1 MKKALLAI
9 LLVLCTFLT
18 VAAYGQDFD
27 LDIRAAILVEAE
39 TGQVLYEKNSA
50 ETLPPASITKI
61 MTLLIAMEE
70 IEKGNLSLDS
80 EISISKYA
88 ESMGGS
94 QIYLAAGTRIK
105 LEDLLK
111 AVTIASA
118 NDASVAIAE
127 AIGGTYSNFIR
138 LMNKRAE
145 ELGMVNTHF
154 ANSTGLPVEHGEHYT
169 TAYDITLMS
178 RELIKY
184 EKVLEWASI
193 WVDYVQ
199 LPGREAM
206 LVNTNKMINYYPGM
220 DGLKTGHTSEAGYCL
235 AATAKRDNMRLIS
248 VIMGA
253 ETEKRR
259 EELTARLLDYGF
271 NAFEKELIL
280 RKGEQVHN
288 IEVPDGKKTVTTA
301 EVAED
306 LYVVYKRGAKGTL
319 QKEIVL
325 REDLKAP
332 IEKGEV
338 LGQELIVQDGEI
350 LAQVD
355 LVAVENIEKANIFTR
370 IWRAFVNWVGQLL
383 KGILK

>member
-50 ETLPPASITKI
+50 EPLPPASITKI

-154 ANSTGLPVEHGEHYT
+154 CKFYRFTGRT
-169 TAYDITLMS
+169 
-178 RELIKY
+178 
-184 EKVLEWASI
+184 W
-193 WVDYVQ
+193 
-199 LPGREAM
+199 
-206 LVNTNKMINYYPGM
+206 
-220 DGLKTGHTSEAGYCL
+220 
-235 AATAKRDNMRLIS
+235 
-248 VIMGA
+248 
-253 ETEKRR
+253 
-259 EELTARLLDYGF
+259 
-271 NAFEKELIL
+271 
-280 RKGEQVHN
+280 
-288 IEVPDGKKTVTTA
+288 
-301 EVAED
+301 
-306 LYVVYKRGAKGTL
+306 
-319 QKEIVL
+319 
-325 REDLKAP
+325 
-332 IEKGEV
+332 
-338 LGQELIVQDGEI
+338 
-350 LAQVD
+350 
-355 LVAVENIEKANIFTR
+355 
-370 IWRAFVNWVGQLL
+370 
-383 KGILK
+383 